1 MWMWPEAIVTA
12 TALAVLVV
20 DLVGGPALRRWL
32 EPVAIAGLAA
42 AAAVVCACMPQAGV
56 MFGGRFAVDAA
67 GWWFK
72 LLFILTAMLT
82 VILSKDGDCARTAA
96 GSPRLESAAEYYLLL
111 LLTVAGMMFLIS
123 ARDLITVYVSLELA
137 TIPLFALAAWR
148 RDPLGGEAGLKY
160 VIVGSIAS
168 ATLLQGMALL
178 YGLAHSTDLV
188 TIGRVVTPCTGLWL
202 AMALVTV
209 GVGFKLTLVPFHL
222 WAADVYQG
230 APTPIT
236 AYLSVGSKF
245 AGLALALQL
254 FGRMF
259 GGIQSEWVPEV
270 ALFAAVTMTLG
281 NLVAIVQDNVKRF
294 MAFSA
299 IAQAGYVMMGF
310 IGVATDGVP
319 AILFYMLIYAATNLA
334 VFAVIVWHANRTGD
348 ERIAAYRGLS
358 RLNPMMALAMMIGL
372 FGLAGIP
379 PLAGF
384 VGKFFLFSVAS
395 KAGLHWLVV
404 VAAVN
409 STISLYYYLRIV
421 KEMYIEAPAPEA
433 RTLPVTPLMGLTV
446 GVLTAASVLLGIVP
460 VVYQTIYAQTSGWL
474 AAFVP

>member
-1 MWMWPEAIVTA
+1 
-12 TALAVLVV
+12 
-20 DLVGGPALRRWL
+20 
-32 EPVAIAGLAA
+32 
-42 AAAVVCACMPQAGV
+42 
-56 MFGGRFAVDAA
+56 
-67 GWWFK
+67 
-72 LLFILTAMLT
+72 
-82 VILSKDGDCARTAA
+82 
-96 GSPRLESAAEYYLLL
+96 
-111 LLTVAGMMFLIS
+111 
-123 ARDLITVYVSLELA
+123 
-137 TIPLFALAAWR
+137 
-148 RDPLGGEAGLKY
+148 
-160 VIVGSIAS
+160 
-168 ATLLQGMALL
+168 
-178 YGLAHSTDLV
+178 
-188 TIGRVVTPCTGLWL
+188 
-202 AMALVTV
+202 
-209 GVGFKLTLVPFHL
+209 
-222 WAADVYQG
+222 
-230 APTPIT
+230 
-236 AYLSVGSKF
+236 
-245 AGLALALQL
+245 
-254 FGRMF
+254 
-259 GGIQSEWVPEV
+259 
-270 ALFAAVTMTLG
+270 
-281 NLVAIVQDNVKRF
+281 
-294 MAFSA
+294 
-299 IAQAGYVMMGF
+299 MMGF